1 MAAAVASGAGR
12 GKAGDD
18 DSARQQNDESFLKMA
33 CVKRGRRSEIDA
45 AVSKDE
51 GNAAAADAAAADAAA
66 AALAVDAGGAVLA
79 VNFAA
84 EKEGDNTVGDF

>member
-45 AVSKDE
+45 SVSKDE
-51 GNAAAADAAAADAAA
+51 GNAAADDDAAAAAA